1 MDSDKKILYPVYREV
16 PADIETP
23 VSAYFALQEKDK
35 PGFLLESVEMGDKIG
50 RYSFL
55 GFEPEMTFI
64 ARGNRVSVTFGGK
77 TDVRENCNP
86 VSELEKILAG
96 FGEKHPENLPPLS
109 AGLVGYFS
117 YDAVRYFEKIPDNKP
132 DKMGLPDI
140 YLVLPKIL
148 IAFDHITQKMILM
161 SYTYD
166 PADKT
171 GAEKI
176 ISRYEQKLYQA
187 KTPDRIAASEETKI
201 QLTSN
206 FRKENYLQAVE
217 KAKEYIVAGDIFQVV
232 LSQQFR
238 IDTSV
243 PPFDIYRKLR
253 MINPSPYMYYMN
265 LDGFQIIGSSPEVMV
280 KRTKTEISDE
290 ILLRPIAGTR
300 PRGKNPAEDLA
311 TEKELLAD
319 EKELAEHT
327 MLLDLA
333 RNDIG
338 KVSEF
343 GSVRVEN
350 SYHIERYSH
359 VMHIVSDVTARP
371 DRNAT
376 VTGMIGSAFPAGT
389 VSGAPKIRA
398 MEIIDELE
406 PERRGI
412 YAGAIGYIDFR
423 GNFDTCIGIRTIVYK
438 DGTAY
443 LQAGAGIV
451 YDSVPEKEY
460 EETINKA
467 KALMKALV

>member
-1 MDSDKKILYPVYREV
+1 MDKRTLYPVYKEI

-23 VSAYFALQEKDK
+23 VSAFFALQGKNG
-35 PGFLLESVEMGDKIG
+35 PCFLLESVEMGDKIG

-55 GFEPEMTFI
+55 GFEPALTFI
-64 ARGNRVSVTFGGK
+64 ATKDRVNITADGK
-77 TDVRENCNP
+77 TEVIEHCDPVR
-86 VSELEKILAG
+86 ELEKLISS
-96 FGEKHPENLPPLS
+96 FDEKRPENLPPFS

-117 YDAVRYFEKIPDNKP
+117 YDAVRYFEKLPDTKP
-132 DKMGLPDI
+132 DKLGLPDI
-140 YLVLPKIL
+140 CLVLPKIL
-148 IAFDHITQKMILM
+148 VAFDHITQKMILIA
-161 SYTYD
+161 YTYD
-166 PADKT
+166 EADKT
-171 GAEKI
+171 GAEQLIKK
-176 ISRYEQKLYQA
+176 YEEKLYRA
-187 KTPDRIAASEETKI
+187 KTPARIAASEGTKI

-206 FRKENYLQAVE
+206 FKKENYLDAVE
-217 KAKEYIVAGDIFQVV
+217 KAKKHIVAGDIFQVV

-238 IDTSV
+238 IDTEV

-253 MINPSPYMYYMN
+253 MINPSPYMYYID
-265 LDGFQIIGSSPEVMV
+265 LESFQIIGSSPEVMV
-280 KRTKTEISDE
+280 KRTKTDSRDE

-300 PRGKNPAEDLA
+300 PRGRNAAEDLA
-311 TEKELLAD
+311 AEKELLSD

-338 KVSEF
+338 KVSEY
-343 GSVRVEN
+343 GSVKVEN
-350 SYHIERYSH
+350 TFHIERYSH
-359 VMHIVSDVTARP
+359 VMHMVSDVTAKP
-371 DRNAT
+371 KEGAT

-406 PERRGI
+406 PERRGV

-423 GNFDTCIGIRTIVYK
+423 GNFDTCIAIRTIVYR